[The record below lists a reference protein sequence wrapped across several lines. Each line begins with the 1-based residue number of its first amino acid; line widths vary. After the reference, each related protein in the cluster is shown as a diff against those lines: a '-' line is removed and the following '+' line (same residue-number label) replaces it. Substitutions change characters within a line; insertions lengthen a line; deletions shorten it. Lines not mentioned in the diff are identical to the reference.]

1 MNAPTAAVAFKLDNA
16 RFPSRQIFE
25 LDFAF
30 HDSGSSWAR
39 RPSSFQREGWT
50 ESARRRTDRNFCPWF
65 AARAAAIAAAS
76 RPPCRLSLRTM
87 ETQRSL
93 AAKQFVE
100 PLRMNFAAQKI
111 GFGKNA
117 AEEPSVGS

>member
-30 HDSGSSWAR
+30 HDSRSSWAR

-50 ESARRRTDRNFCPWF
+50 ESAEEEDRQEFLSHWF
-65 AARAAAIAAAS
+65 VCQRAAAIAAAS
-76 RPPCRLSLRTM
+76 K
-87 ETQRSL
+87 
-93 AAKQFVE
+93 AAVSFVSSHD
-100 PLRMNFAAQKI
+100 AD
-111 GFGKNA
+111 A
-117 AEEPSVGS
+117 AEPWRRSNSSSHLV